1 MAISQNQ
8 IDSVLLK
15 ANIVDVI
22 GKYIDLQK
30 KGRNYVSICPFHD
43 DSDPSMNVSPDK
55 KIFKCFVCGT
65 GGNVITFVQE
75 FNNITFFKALSLI
88 AKDLNIKIDGLKEFE
103 NKVKHNSKE
112 STLFE
117 INKAAANF
125 FNGLLI
131 SSLSIKARDYLKE
144 RQISEQEIER
154 FKIGFCPKNVK
165 VYDYL
170 IKLGFSQENI
180 FDSAIVYKSGV
191 DYNCTFENRLI
202 FPITDEDSNIIGF
215 SGRVINSNDSP
226 KYKNSSE
233 NLIFKKSQL
242 AYNFDKAKKEARIK
256 NEIIILE
263 GFMDVISLE
272 AIDIKNSVAI
282 MGTTMSDY
290 HLKLFSRV
298 AKKYKLFLDGD
309 KAGVNAALK
318 ISQFLLEKNIDVTVV
333 ENNTGKDPDELVK
346 AGEKNLIN
354 QMIEN
359 SSHPANFATRFF
371 SKDLD
376 IQNSLKVNDFIE
388 KVITVL
394 KYESKEN
401 IVESVVANLA
411 DITRLEKSTI
421 FKTLN
426 KATSKVKSSISKN
439 IDVNYQEN
447 NMVDFNEGQDYINR
461 MLNAFVNDE
470 NSQFEIPE
478 YGYETIKKD
487 KIVQSN
493 LQQVKKNH
501 SKNFAEAAIVWNI
514 LDNDS
519 LLDNL
524 DRKINNIENI
534 NVKRTINFIIEQYK
548 KNGYVG
554 HNWEQIANEIKKL
567 NKNYCE
573 YIFEIKNR
581 HFTALQKTLS
591 PKGLEDCFDAI
602 ELYKIEDEIM
612 LYSEKINST
621 QDNELK
627 INYAEHREELLKLRN
642 KIYEKRRKI

>member
-8 IDSVLLK
+8 IDLVLSK

-30 KGRNYVSICPFHD
+30 KGRNYVAVCPFHD

-75 FNNITFFKALSLI
+75 FNNITFFKALALI
-88 AKDLNIKIDGLKEFE
+88 AKELNIKIDGLKEFE
-103 NKVKHNSKE
+103 DKKKYNSKE
-112 STLFE
+112 SILFE

-131 SSLSIKARDYLKE
+131 SSLSTKAKNYLKE
-144 RQISEQEIER
+144 RKISEQEIER

-180 FDSAIVYKSGV
+180 FESAIVYKSGI

-202 FPITDEDSNIIGF
+202 FPITNEDSNIIGF
-215 SGRVINSNDSP
+215 SGRVINSSDSP

-272 AIDIKNSVAI
+272 SIDIKNSVAI
-282 MGTTMSDY
+282 MGTAMSDY

-318 ISQFLLEKNIDVTVV
+318 ISQFLLERKIDVTII

-346 AGEKNLIN
+346 AGDKNLIN

-376 IQNSLKVNDFIE
+376 IQNSIKVNEFIE
-388 KVITVL
+388 KVISVL

-401 IVESVVANLA
+401 IVDSVIANLA
-411 DITRLEKSTI
+411 SITKIEKSTL

-426 KATSKVKSSISKN
+426 KAVSKIKVSATNNLYS
-439 IDVNYQEN
+439 QEN
-447 NMVDFNEGQDYINR
+447 NIDDFNPGQDYINR
-461 MLNAFVNDE
+461 MLNSFVQDE
-470 NSQFEIPE
+470 NSHFEIPE

-487 KIVQSN
+487 KIVQAN
-493 LQQVKKNH
+493 VNEVKKNH

-519 LLDNL
+519 LLDSL
-524 DRKINNIENI
+524 DKKINNIENI
-534 NVKRTINFIIEQYK
+534 NVKRTINFIIDQYK
-548 KNGYVG
+548 RNSYVG

-612 LYSEKINST
+612 LYSQKINST
-621 QDNELK
+621 NDNELK